1 MGSNLQLYKE
11 DYLPHQWEFLTSKK
25 QINALVGGFGSG
37 KTYAFLHKT
46 FINHITKFNSQG
58 SSNGWVIYPTNEL
71 AEELFVE
78 PMRDMLDRNGINY
91 KYNIQKHKFTTP
103 YGTIKIY
110 QLQKPQR
117 IVGAELTYIGFDE
130 FDVESW
136 KNCDI
141 AYKKAIG
148 RMRGAENCEIYI
160 VTSPEGYHYTH
171 HQFVENDND
180 TKALIHGKTT
190 DNVYLPDAY
199 VGLLESNYDKS
210 MLKAYRDGE
219 FVNISA
225 LSTYYSFERSKNVKK
240 CEYDRSLPL
249 CVSIDWN
256 VDPMCVCLLQ
266 EKRNGQVQ
274 VFDELIL
281 SHQGQGDLISARMC
295 AMVKDKYPNS
305 QYLAYPDASGFQRH
319 TSAQFSDIDI
329 LKQHGFTV
337 KVRKTN
343 PPVVN
348 RVNAVNRLLALDNKM
363 LEGKQ
368 LIIDPKCKTL
378 IQDLEKV
385 TNKQGTRDIDKSNKL
400 LTHSSDAL
408 GYYISFEHPIIKPTL
423 GAIER

>member
-1 MGSNLQLYKE
+1 MKASRIKLHKE
-11 DYLPHQWEFLTSKK
+11 DYLPHQWEFITCKK
-25 QINALVGGFGSG
+25 PINALVGGFGSG

-46 FINHITKFNSQG
+46 FINHVSKFNSNG
-58 SSNGWVIYPTNEL
+58 VSNGWVIYPTNEL

-78 PMRDMLDRNGINY
+78 PMREIFERNGIKY
-91 KYNIQKHKFTTP
+91 QYNIQKHKFTTS
-103 YGTIKIY
+103 YGVIKIY

-148 RMRGAENCEIYI
+148 RMRGSDNCEIYI
-160 VTSPEGYHYTH
+160 VTSPEGFHYTH
-171 HQFVENDND
+171 HQFVENDNES
-180 TKALIHGKTT
+180 KALIHGKTT
-190 DNVYLPDAY
+190 DNVYLPNNY
-199 VGLLESNYDKS
+199 INLLEDNYDKN
-210 MLKAYRDGE
+210 MLAAYRDGQ

-225 LSTYYSFERSKNVKK
+225 LSTYHSFERSKNVKE
-240 CEYDRSLPL
+240 CEYNRSLPVQIGL
-249 CVSIDWN
+249 DYN
-256 VDPMCVCLLQ
+256 VFPMCAVLFQ
-266 EKRNGQVQ
+266 SYPTTPKVRI
-274 VFDELIL
+274 FDAISL
-281 SHQGQGDLISARMC
+281 SHQGEGDLMTARMC
-295 AMVKDKYPNS
+295 STIKEKYPNS
-305 QYLAYPDASGFQRH
+305 QYIVYPDASGFARS

-337 KVRKTN
+337 KVRKAN

-348 RVNAVNRLLALDNKM
+348 RVNSVNRM
-363 LEGKQ
+363 LEGNI
-368 LIIDPKCKTL
+368 LIDPKCKAL

-400 LTHSSDAL
+400 LTHMTDAL
-408 GYYISFEHPIIKPTL
+408 GYAIEWEFPIIKPTL

>member
-25 QINALVGGFGSG
+25 PIKGLISGYGSG
-37 KTYAFLHKT
+37 KTYI
-46 FINHITKFNSQG
+46 FIRQIFVNHLTKLNKEGF
-58 SSNGWVIYPTNEL
+58 SNGWVIYPTYEL

-78 PMRDMLDRNGINY
+78 PMREIFESKGIKY
-91 KYNIQKHKFTTP
+91 KYNVQKHKFTTP

-141 AYKKAIG
+141 AFKKAIG
-148 RMRGAENCEIYI
+148 RMRGAENCEISI
-160 VTSPEGYHYTH
+160 VSSPEGFHYCH
-171 HQFVENDND
+171 YIFCEQDND
-180 TKALIHGKTT
+180 DRHLIHGKTT
-190 DNVYLPDAY
+190 DNPYLPDSY
-199 VGLLESNYDKS
+199 ISLLESNYDET
-210 MLKAYRDGE
+210 MLKAYRDGQ

-225 LSTYYSFERSKNVKK
+225 LSTYYSFERSKNVQK
-240 CEYDRSLPL
+240 CEYDRSLPVRAGL
-249 CVSIDWN
+249 DYN
-256 VDPMCVCLLQ
+256 VDPMCAVLFHTYPTTP
-266 EKRNGQVQ
+266 KVK
-274 VFDELIL
+274 VFDAISL
-281 SHQGQGDLISARMC
+281 SHQGQGDLLTARMC
-295 AMVKDKYPNS
+295 NTIKEKYPNN
-305 QYLAYPDASGFQRH
+305 QYIIYPDASGFQRH

-337 KVRKTN
+337 KVRKSN

-348 RVNAVNRLLALDNKM
+348 RVNSVNKM
-363 LEGKQ
+363 LEGN
-368 LIIDPKCKTL
+368 LIIDPKCKAL

-400 LTHSSDAL
+400 LTHMTDAL
-408 GYYISFEHPIIKPTL
+408 GYAIEWEFPIIKPTL